1 MKRRYA
7 AIALLAALLGAAPAA
22 VADVAQADDEL
33 HESLAGGAWHPG
45 TYVACAD
52 GVVTAVHA
60 RLDEPDAGGKPS
72 FGSGVVVEMRLPS
85 APKFFN
91 GYAFHSAAVVHYDH
105 EPSNALMQ
113 SETPGSRVQV
123 CLAGFPTPAHDPDT
137 GKVIC
142 DPNEDPRGFVFR
154 VYDYR
159 RRAAFMG
166 PDSQHGCGG
175 A

>member
-1 MKRRYA
+1 MKHFL
-7 AIALLAALLGAAPAA
+7 LLAACVALGTLAPAA
-22 VADVAQADDEL
+22 ALAQNDDDL

-52 GVVTAVHA
+52 GVVTAVHS
-60 RLDEPDAGGKPS
+60 RLEETTSGKPS
-72 FGSGVVVEMRLPS
+72 FESGVVVEMRLPS
-85 APKFFN
+85 APRFFN
-91 GYAFHSAAVVHYDH
+91 GYAFRTAEVVHYDH

-113 SETPGSRVQV
+113 SETPGTRVQV
-123 CLAGFPTPAHDPDT
+123 CLAGFPTPSHDPQT
-137 GKVIC
+137 GAVIC
-142 DPNEDPRGFVFR
+142 DPNDDPRGFVFR

-166 PDSQHGCGG
+166 PNSQHGCGG

>member
-1 MKRRYA
+1 MKPFYVA
-7 AIALLAALLGAAPAA
+7 VALAAALCSAVPATTA
-22 VADVAQADDEL
+22 VLAQSDDDL

-45 TYVACAD
+45 TFVACAD
-52 GVVTAVHA
+52 GVVTAVHS
-60 RLDEPDAGGKPS
+60 RLEEPNAGGKPS
-72 FGSGVVVEMRLPS
+72 FGSGVVVEMALPT

-91 GYAFHSAAVVHYDH
+91 GYAFRQAVVVHYDH

-113 SETPGSRVQV
+113 SETPGTRVQV
-123 CLAGFPTPAHDPDT
+123 CLAGFPTPSHDPDT

-142 DPNEDPRGFVFR
+142 DPNGDPRGFVFR

-159 RRAAFMG
+159 RHAAFMG
-166 PDSQHGCGG
+166 PDSQHSCGG